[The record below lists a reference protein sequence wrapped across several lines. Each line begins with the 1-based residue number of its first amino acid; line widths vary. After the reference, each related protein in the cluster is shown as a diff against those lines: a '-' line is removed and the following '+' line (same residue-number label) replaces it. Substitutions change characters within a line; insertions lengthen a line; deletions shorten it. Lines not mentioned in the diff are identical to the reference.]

1 MGMYLPPSQVRGGVG
16 KMECVSGFVNAAVH
30 RGGALGLCRRHGQ
43 CGLALWGS
51 VLLILG
57 GTSQTGQG
65 GCGSGSTV
73 SLPGPGCAGLVGGA
87 PEVSQPL
94 RCSVALPQ
102 EPVHGGR
109 QQAVAPA
116 GGLLH
121 HLVPLLCRP
130 EPPPGLLPPGSLQQ
144 HHPVPV

>member
-1 MGMYLPPSQVRGGVG
+1 
-16 KMECVSGFVNAAVH
+16 MECVSGFVNMAVH
-30 RGGALGLCRRHGQ
+30 RGGAQVDPWGSEEAWPVRPWPLGLS
-43 CGLALWGS
+43 LPDF
-51 VLLILG
+51 G
-57 GTSQTGQG
+57 GDFPDRGQG

-87 PEVSQPL
+87 LEVSRPL
-94 RCSVALPQ
+94 PCSVALPQ
-102 EPVHGGR
+102 EPVHGGC

-121 HLVPLLCRP
+121 HLVPLLGRA

-144 HHPVPV
+144 HHSVPV